1 MKKSVEILG
10 LPIISITEGR
20 ELGIS
25 KSLLIDAQN
34 GSVAALIIEDEDWF
48 RGVKLLPY
56 DSVIAIGDDAITITN
71 SENILKLAEATDY
84 EPLLNQNVRVI
95 GTKAITKAGSI
106 QGVVS
111 EIVIGES
118 GKIAKCTIATEN
130 ETDTKDI
137 AAEQISIFGKQ
148 VTIIDCELPEEAQLA
163 QKKTKSAAPVK
174 TAAPVE
180 EKTVVEV
187 AAPEA
192 APAPVES
199 PAEEKVETKEAAPEE
214 KAEVKA
220 EVKAE
225 PEKAPAAAPEPVKA
239 PENQAKQLSDKAV
252 EERHRRFLLGKKA
265 ARRIATD
272 NGIVI
277 VEAGADITEEV
288 LQKAKLAN
296 KFIELS
302 MNVQ

>member
-20 ELGIS
+20 ELGSS

-174 TAAPVE
+174 PVAPVE
-180 EKTVVEV
+180 QKPVEEV
-187 AAPEA
+187 PAP

-199 PAEEKVETKEAAPEE
+199 PAEAKEAAPEE
-214 KAEVKA
+214 KT

-225 PEKAPAAAPEPVKA
+225 PEKAAAPAPEPAKA
-239 PENQAKQLSDKAV
+239 PENQAKLLSDKAV

>member
-163 QKKTKSAAPVK
+163 QKKKLNLP
-174 TAAPVE
+174 
-180 EKTVVEV
+180 
-187 AAPEA
+187 
-192 APAPVES
+192 
-199 PAEEKVETKEAAPEE
+199 
-214 KAEVKA
+214 
-220 EVKAE
+220 
-225 PEKAPAAAPEPVKA
+225 
-239 PENQAKQLSDKAV
+239 
-252 EERHRRFLLGKKA
+252 
-265 ARRIATD
+265 
-272 NGIVI
+272 
-277 VEAGADITEEV
+277 
-288 LQKAKLAN
+288 LQ
-296 KFIELS
+296 
-302 MNVQ
+302 

>member
-174 TAAPVE
+174 PVAPVE
-180 EKTVVEV
+180 QKPVEEV
-187 AAPEA
+187 P

-199 PAEEKVETKEAAPEE
+199 PAEEKAEAKEAVPEE

-225 PEKAPAAAPEPVKA
+225 PEKAAAPAPEPTKA

>member
-20 ELGIS
+20 ELGSS

-174 TAAPVE
+174 PVAPVE
-180 EKTVVEV
+180 QKPVEEV
-187 AAPEA
+187 PAP

-199 PAEEKVETKEAAPEE
+199 PAEAKEAAPEE
-214 KAEVKA
+214 KT
-220 EVKAE
+220 
-225 PEKAPAAAPEPVKA
+225 
-239 PENQAKQLSDKAV
+239 
-252 EERHRRFLLGKKA
+252 RG
-265 ARRIATD
+265 
-272 NGIVI
+272 
-277 VEAGADITEEV
+277 
-288 LQKAKLAN
+288 
-296 KFIELS
+296 
-302 MNVQ
+302 